1 MFVEK
6 NLKRDQIINLFPRDS
21 PSVSMDQQENSVFF
35 GVQGE
40 IEGIREKLLTLTT
53 HIQRK
58 NLMAEIVGLF
68 FSVPTSQDL

>member
-40 IEGIREKLLTLTT
+40 IEGIREKLLTLNT